1 MTARQFQE
9 TDGTEGWRVL
19 GFGANTW
26 FATPSHASGAELV
39 SRIVAIADELDHYP
53 DVNLRSHG
61 VHVRT
66 LTRETF
72 RLTDKDLS
80 LVRAVSAAA
89 AELDLRPDPAG
100 LRDVQFT
107 VDALD
112 KAAVMPF
119 WKTALGYLQF
129 DEDLV
134 DPDRRRPSLWF
145 QTQDAPRPE
154 RNRIHLDVGVP
165 HDLVAARIEAVLAAG
180 GKRVREHS
188 WYNTLAD
195 PEGNEVDLVP
205 LQPEHVI
212 DGAEDWRVAFSAQVC
227 YPVDSV
233 ATGAVLVAE
242 CARLADAAGLPLL
255 IDLRY
260 GGVTIDSGKD
270 RWETPGFDDLA
281 RAIQQSARGL
291 GLAAEVERV
300 RFVQAMIDAADI
312 GVVRPFWKAVLSYEE
327 DPREGVMD
335 LFDSRRLGPVIGFLQ
350 ADVSETARLAQRN
363 RIHIDVFGADDEAQA
378 RIEAGIAAGGRIVYD
393 GAPEWWTLTDPEGNE
408 VDIAVSVGREEIWT
422 AAQAQRAVVRQ
433 VDHDQPS
440 PPSQVARACV
450 IAAGFP
456 YREPTLTG

>member
-1 MTARQFQE
+1 MEEMTARQFQE
-9 TDGTEGWRVL
+9 AEGAEEWRVL

-39 SRIVAIADELDHYP
+39 RRIVAIADELDHYP
-53 DVNLRSHG
+53 DVNLRPHG

-66 LTRETF
+66 LSWETF
-72 RLTDKDLS
+72 KLTDKDLA

-89 AELDLRPDPAG
+89 AELGLSPDPAG

-112 KAAVMPF
+112 IPAVLPF
-119 WKTALGYLQF
+119 WKAALGFLQF

-134 DPDRRRPSLWF
+134 DPDRRGPSLWF
-145 QTQDAPRPE
+145 QAQDAPRPE

-165 HDLVAARIEAVLAAG
+165 HDLAVARIEAVLAAG
-180 GKRVREHS
+180 GKRVRETS
-188 WYNTLAD
+188 RYNTLAD
-195 PEGNEVDLVP
+195 PEGNEADLVP
-205 LQPEHVI
+205 LQPEYVI

-227 YPVDSV
+227 YPLGSF
-233 ATGAVLVAE
+233 ATGAALVAE
-242 CARLADAAGLPLL
+242 CARLADASGLPLL

-260 GGVTIDSGKD
+260 GCVTIDSGKD
-270 RWETPGFDDLA
+270 LWEAPGFDDLA

-291 GLAAEVERV
+291 GLAADVERV
-300 RFVQAMIDAADI
+300 KFVQAMIDAADI
-312 GVVRPFWKAVLSYEE
+312 GVIRPFWKAVLGYEE

-335 LFDSRRLGPVIGFLQ
+335 LFDPRGLGPVIGFLR

-393 GAPEWWTLTDPEGNE
+393 REAPEWWTLADPEGNE
-408 VDIAVSVGREEIWT
+408 VDIAVSVGREEIWM
-422 AAQAQRAVVRQ
+422 AAQAQ
-433 VDHDQPS
+433 S
-440 PPSQVARACV
+440 SN
-450 IAAGFP
+450 
-456 YREPTLTG
+456 EP